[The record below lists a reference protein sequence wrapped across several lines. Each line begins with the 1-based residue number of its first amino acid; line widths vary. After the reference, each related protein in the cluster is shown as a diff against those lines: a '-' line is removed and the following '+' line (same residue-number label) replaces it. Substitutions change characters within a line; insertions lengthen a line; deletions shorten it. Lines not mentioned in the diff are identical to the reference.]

1 MKVANIIVLI
11 ILSILTLSSLALNG
25 LAIIGLLRA
34 QEIGLEVIDETRA
47 MLDNLRD
54 DTFTYTFKVDQE
66 FPFKT
71 TFPVNEE
78 FTVPVQTTIPVN
90 TTFVV
95 PIDLGI
101 TTYNLKVPINTVF
114 PVDMEFTVPV
124 SMAMDVD
131 ITVPLELEIPVEIAL
146 ADTPIIGYLDEA
158 DVLIDD
164 LEADV
169 KADPLAPLIDR
180 LKGVGVPVGS
190 GEE

>member
-1 MKVANIIVLI
+1 MKIVNIVVLI
-11 ILSILTLSSLALNG
+11 ILSILTLTSLALNG
-25 LAIIGLLRA
+25 IAIIGLMRS
-34 QEIGLEVIDETRA
+34 QEIGLDIIDQTRT
-47 MLDNLRD
+47 MLGGLRD
-54 DTFTYTFKVDQE
+54 DTFVYTFKVDQE

-101 TTYNLKVPINTVF
+101 TTYNFKVPINTVF

-124 SMAMDVD
+124 SMGMDVD
-131 ITVPLELEIPVEIAL
+131 IVVPLELEIPVEIAL
-146 ADTPIIGYLDEA
+146 AETPLIGYLDEA

-164 LEADV
+164 LEAEMT
-169 KADPLAPLIDR
+169 ANPIELYLDR
-180 LKGVGVPVGS
+180 LRGVPARS
-190 GEE
+190 EEE